1 MWEESAIVDFT
12 NEITREFGILSVVS
26 GWTGEINFSSW
37 NGLELK
43 FQIRNWT
50 HDMKRWVSVFLFP
63 RA

>member
-12 NEITREFGILSVVS
+12 NEITREFDILSVVR
-26 GWTGEINFSSW
+26 GWTGEIYFISW
-37 NGLELK
+37 NGSELK

-50 HDMKRWVSVFLFP
+50 QDMKRWVSVFLFP

>member
-26 GWTGEINFSSW
+26 GWTGEINFTSW
-37 NGLELK
+37 NGSELK

-50 HDMKRWVSVFLFP
+50 QDMKRWVSVFLFP

>member
-26 GWTGEINFSSW
+26 GWTGEINFISW
-37 NGLELK
+37 NGSELK

-50 HDMKRWVSVFLFP
+50 QDMKRWVSVFLFP